1 MPLRVARTEPY
12 FLMKNHAVPE
22 FAPHG
27 TIKRYHAR
35 RTHRRSSSPRPAAD
49 RAAYHRGQGTEV
61 LAQSFERWTHRVLRC
76 SFQGSAF
83 NGDISSWDTGSVLSM
98 PMMFADSA
106 FNQTIAAWNVSKV
119 TDFHHIPVLYIGGK
133 ASMTRT
139 GSERIPHG
147 ASTLTES

>member
-1 MPLRVARTEPY
+1 MVQSNDT
-12 FLMKNHAVPE
+12 M
-22 FAPHG
+22 
-27 TIKRYHAR
+27 
-35 RTHRRSSSPRPAAD
+35 PAA
-49 RAAYHRGQGTEV
+49 RIVVHHHHALQLIVQHTIAAKGP
-61 LAQSFERWTHRVLRC
+61 RC
-76 SFQGSAF
+76 SLNHLNVGRIEFFDALFKDSPFNGDISEWDTSNAISMSQMFQGSAF